1 MVALKY
7 FANDLLFRLF
17 GFFQLLFIF
26 PFIQKTLGSEIFV
39 IFIGVFALAMIV
51 GRVSTFGLQDAL
63 FRYLPRYGKK
73 VMSPTYTTSSTLLI
87 IAQIPLFLYTIN
99 LWGLWPAILC
109 CLVSLNLHFSGV
121 FKQDGSFFRFR
132 LLTFSLYLG
141 PILFWTF
148 YKIETNNIDLN
159 FFTLLIFCILSLIM
173 SMVFVLPNLA
183 KRFNYS
189 SLGGKR
195 NRLFIITTMPIVVYG
210 LYVEQAA
217 RVLSIF
223 TLDANNAA
231 SFILHLNL
239 INLLVI
245 YPLSLINLSLQF
257 YNAKVLQEAK
267 LSSNIRPILLKY
279 FIFIFF
285 WVLFLISTLV
295 FFGDVLWGYYSEI
308 DFNLMLSI
316 ALIVK
321 FAIFSWFSPLLDYLL
336 YVEKR
341 VVSFSLG
348 KWAISGIF
356 IFTLSFLTF
365 NYNLFLV
372 ILTNIFF
379 ISMMA
384 FWFSWRFRYLIKK

>member
-1 MVALKY
+1 
-7 FANDLLFRLF
+7 
-17 GFFQLLFIF
+17 
-26 PFIQKTLGSEIFV
+26 
-39 IFIGVFALAMIV
+39 
-51 GRVSTFGLQDAL
+51 
-63 FRYLPRYGKK
+63 
-73 VMSPTYTTSSTLLI
+73 
-87 IAQIPLFLYTIN
+87 
-99 LWGLWPAILC
+99 
-109 CLVSLNLHFSGV
+109 
-121 FKQDGSFFRFR
+121 
-132 LLTFSLYLG
+132 
-141 PILFWTF
+141 
-148 YKIETNNIDLN
+148 
-159 FFTLLIFCILSLIM
+159 
-173 SMVFVLPNLA
+173 
-183 KRFNYS
+183 
-189 SLGGKR
+189 
-195 NRLFIITTMPIVVYG
+195 MP
-210 LYVEQAA
+210 Q
-217 RVLSIF
+217 
-223 TLDANNAA
+223 
-231 SFILHLNL
+231 
-239 INLLVI
+239 
-245 YPLSLINLSLQF
+245 Q
-257 YNAKVLQEAK
+257 
-267 LSSNIRPILLKY
+267 
-279 FIFIFF
+279 